1 MFTGTA
7 LTSWFENEFL
17 DAPVQ
22 EFGDVQLVRGG
33 TSNFVN
39 PSELAG
45 LFAGFAEDA
54 EDSSIKRKFVDAAG
68 KSVGSIED
76 LIWSGRDAESPGRA
90 GRHRASCGRR
100 FVADGGAGVGG
111 RGNIDCELAE
121 KLSVGI
127 ENLDAAVAAVG
138 DINVVLRIDGD
149 AVRDVE
155 LAGLIA
161 GFAPGLEPIAV
172 LIDLGDA

>member
-54 EDSSIKRKFVDAAG
+54 EDSSIERKFVDAAG

-76 LIWSGRDAESPGRA
+76 LIRSGGDAESPWRA
-90 GRHRASCGRR
+90 GGHRA
-100 FVADGGAGVGG
+100 GG
-111 RGNIDCELAE
+111 
-121 KLSVGI
+121 
-127 ENLDAAVAAVG
+127 
-138 DINVVLRIDGD
+138 
-149 AVRDVE
+149 
-155 LAGLIA
+155 
-161 GFAPGLEPIAV
+161 
-172 LIDLGDA
+172 